1 MSLELLP
8 ANCRGLGASVD
19 LAWQM
24 MITDDLMCMEQI
36 QDMHSTIILHIHPVQ
51 TYIHAICIPHLLP
64 LRCNFL
70 CSLPFLGLENM
81 WKKINFCRFLVET
94 FPKTELH
101 TQNEPRAAET
111 SRPKQTWPWRP
122 WWKAD
127 NCLLFTRLAGSFAD
141 TYMYISGHPVEVYKS
156 ILTHVCI
163 CISIH
168 LVLKISYLRLHE
180 ICTSQGSL
188 HLFCKGFQAL
198 EAPLVHPKKR

>member
-1 MSLELLP
+1 MHPSLTSLEVQFSLF
-8 ANCRGLGASVD
+8 
-19 LAWQM
+19 LAFFGPGKYV
-24 MITDDLMCMEQI
+24 E
-36 QDMHSTIILHIHPVQ
+36 
-51 TYIHAICIPHLLP
+51 
-64 LRCNFL
+64 
-70 CSLPFLGLENM
+70 
-81 WKKINFCRFLVET
+81 KINFCRFLVET
-94 FPKTELH
+94 IPKTELH

-168 LVLKISYLRLHE
+168 LVLKINYLRLHE